1 MRQHLAC
8 VLACAICKVI
18 GIFRCIPD
26 GRNLLHKLL
35 NTFTLRACGR
45 TGGIGLA
52 VIIKADS
59 TKKMIKNVYPTESG
73 EHVTLSDG
81 DARAMVWLVLLV

>member
-1 MRQHLAC
+1 MLWQPLHE
-8 VLACAICKVI
+8 I
-18 GIFRCIPD
+18 GLSPGDNRKRDLFY
-26 GRNLLHKLL
+26 
-35 NTFTLRACGR
+35 TLRIFIPIWSQSKILSNLSP
-45 TGGIGLA
+45 GIIA
-52 VIIKADS
+52 VIIKTDS